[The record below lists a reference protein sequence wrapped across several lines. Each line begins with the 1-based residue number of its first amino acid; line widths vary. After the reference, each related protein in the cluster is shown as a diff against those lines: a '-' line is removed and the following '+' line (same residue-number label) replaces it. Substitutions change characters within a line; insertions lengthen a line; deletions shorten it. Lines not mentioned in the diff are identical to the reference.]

1 MDSIISSGASGL
13 NIRNRLIAR
22 SMGNLYNTLERNDT
36 LTGSSLLNQAEIPLG
51 TKTERNLAKTIE
63 NLKKARFMEFY
74 FFL

>member
-36 LTGSSLLNQAEIPLG
+36 LTGSSLLSQAEIPLG

-63 NLKKARFMEFY
+63 NLKKARFMKFY